1 MAKQTFTTGQVL
13 TAAQVNSLQTN
24 DFNQTVSAKTASY
37 VLVAAD
43 KGTRIEF
50 NTSGSVT
57 CTVNTGI
64 FDAGDTLIVQN
75 RGAGAVTITA
85 GTATVN
91 TSGSLV
97 VNQYESGTLYF
108 VSASAALWFGSNP
121 GDITGVTAGTGISGG
136 GTSGT
141 VTITNDMATTITAAG
156 DIVIGTGSGTYD
168 NLPIGTT
175 GQVLTA
181 DTTVSPYKVKWA
193 TAGGGGKVLQVVSA
207 TYSTSTIVSS
217 TTWTDT
223 GLSAT
228 ITPSSATSKV
238 LVMCSNPLDLGAD
251 SAQADLGAGL
261 RIMRGSTAIFGDIS
275 GSAPGASAYLY
286 YSSSSILAFQWQPSY
301 QYLDSPNTTSATTY
315 KTQTA
320 ANSTSG
326 GERVR
331 AQGGSQVATITLLE
345 IGA

>member
-43 KGTRIEF
+43 KGTRVEF

-108 VSASAALWFGSNP
+108 ISASAALWFGSNP
-121 GDITGVTAGTGISGG
+121 GDITGITTGATSGLTG
-136 GTSGT
+136 GVTSGT
-141 VTITNDMATTITAAG
+141 ADLKFNTTAKG
-156 DIVIGTGSGTYD
+156 GLLVGTGSGTVTEVAV
-168 NLPIGTT
+168 GTNNF
-175 GQVLTA
+175 VLTA
-181 DTTVSPYKVKWA
+181 DSTQASGVKWA
-193 TAGGGGKVLQVVSA
+193 AAAAGGKVLQVVNA
-207 TYSTSTIVSS
+207 TYGTAAQIAS

-223 GLSAT
+223 GLTAS
-228 ITPSSATSKV
+228 ITPSATTSKV
-238 LVMCSNPLDLGAD
+238 LVLVQMNGV
-251 SAQADLGAGL
+251 GK
-261 RIMRGSTAIFGDIS
+261 S
-275 GSAPGASAYLY
+275 GSAAAGVGFRVLRGASSIIQFEELAG
-286 YSSSSILAFQWQPSY
+286 YSAANDNDIGGSGTT
-301 QYLDSPNTTSATTY
+301 YLDSPATTSSTTY
-315 KTQTA
+315 KVQFNNYGGASGNAKINRAGGGT
-320 ANSTSG
+320 TS
-326 GERVR
+326 
-331 AQGGSQVATITLLE
+331 TITLLE